1 MAHAL
6 TPDQINN
13 IVNNTMVV
21 MLARPELLP
30 EWRENLQDLLL
41 QTREQNLED
50 EMLFVAAVLALLHSP
65 EDTLP
70 TGTVYDYAWETLM
83 HSLTTGMSQPAD
95 QNGAGSLD
103 RLLQS
108 LAEAVVTVKTRL
120 PDHQEVVREE
130 IIEIYQAAQDAGLSE
145 LIAWVDDLL
154 LVLEGGSPEMLG
166 KDHAGIYAAYW
177 DAIVREL
184 GTGTAG

>member
-30 EWRENLQDLLL
+30 EWRENLQDLLQ

-70 TGTVYDYAWETLM
+70 TGTVYDYAWDTLM
-83 HSLTTGMSQPAD
+83 NNLMTGMSQPAD
-95 QNGAGSLD
+95 QNNAGSLD

-108 LAEAVVTVKTRL
+108 LAEAVVTVLTRM
-120 PDHQEVVREE
+120 PDHRDAVKEEV
-130 IIEIYQAAQDAGLSE
+130 IEIYVAAQDAGLTE
-145 LIAWVDDLL
+145 LIAWVDDVL
-154 LVLEGGSPEMLG
+154 LVLDGGAPERLG
-166 KDHAGIYAAYW
+166 GDHSGIYAAYW

-184 GTGTAG
+184 GSGTAG